1 MPASLVFS
9 VNFPAKTEK
18 YALWILLYIY
28 GRITYPNSGE
38 AERMKKGLI
47 LEGGAMRGLFTAG
60 VTDVMMEN
68 GIEFDGMIGVSA
80 GACFG
85 CNYKSRQ
92 PGRTLRYNLQY
103 CRDPRYCSFRS
114 LIKTG
119 DLYGA
124 DFCYLELPKKLD
136 LFDYEAFLENPMEF
150 YVVCTDVET
159 GEPVYRR
166 LTHGDRNEM
175 HWIRASASMPLA
187 SRIVEVDGYKLL
199 DGGIADSIPLKYFE
213 SIGYDRNVVIL
224 TQPADYVKKPN
235 KLIPLMRRALRKY
248 PRVVDTMARRHEIY
262 NEATAYIREKERAG
276 EVFVIR
282 PAGKLEV
289 GHVEHD
295 PDKLRAAYELG
306 RRAGEEHLAAMKR
319 FLGLEDGKQEK

>member
-1 MPASLVFS
+1 
-9 VNFPAKTEK
+9 
-18 YALWILLYIY
+18 
-28 GRITYPNSGE
+28 
-38 AERMKKGLI
+38 MKKGLI

-68 GIEFDGMIGVSA
+68 GIEFDGLIGVSA

-92 PGRTLRYNLQY
+92 PGRTVRYNTKY
-103 CRDPRYCSFRS
+103 CKDPRYCSFRS

-124 DFCYLELPKKLD
+124 DFCYRELPKELD
-136 LFDYEAFLENPMEF
+136 PFDYETFLENPMEF

-159 GEPVYRR
+159 GRAVYRR

-199 DGGIADSIPLKYFE
+199 DGGVADSVPLKYFE

-235 KLIPLMRRALRKY
+235 KLVPLMRRVLWKY
-248 PRVVDTMARRHEIY
+248 PRVVDTMARRHESY
-262 NEATAYIREKERAG
+262 NETMDYIREKESRG

-282 PAGKLEV
+282 PTARLEV

-295 PDKLRAAYELG
+295 AAKLRAAYEQG
-306 RRAGEEHLAAMKR
+306 RRAGEENLAAMKR
-319 FLGLEDGKQEK
+319 FLGVDN